1 MPRLARLP
9 LARLLL
15 PLLLLAQAPPPG
27 VGTHDVR
34 RVVDARAAPW
44 DALARLQVP
53 GSARCTA
60 VLIAPRLALT
70 AAHCLWSAHLRRYV
84 PPDMI
89 HVLTRYRRGTFA
101 GHAIA
106 VATRI
111 DAGLD
116 VAAVTLADPLGRD
129 VLGFAPS
136 PAPGTPAMLGGYNQ
150 DRVELIEADTGCRV
164 IADDG
169 ARLRHDCEGT
179 HGTSGAP
186 LLVRGADGAWRIAGL
201 QVAAYLHA
209 AGGIAV
215 SAASLQAWLA
225 EPGAH
230 P

>member
-1 MPRLARLP
+1 MRCLGRLL

-15 PLLLLAQAPPPG
+15 PLALLAQAPPPG
-27 VGTHDVR
+27 VGAHDAR
-34 RVVDARAAPW
+34 RIVDAQAPPW

-53 GSARCTA
+53 GTARCTA

-70 AAHCLWSAHLRRYV
+70 AAHCLWSAHLQRYV

-89 HVLTRYRRGTFA
+89 HVLTRYRRGAFA
-101 GHAIA
+101 GHALA

-111 DAGLD
+111 DRGLD
-116 VAAVTLADPLGRD
+116 VAEVTLAAPLGTD
-129 VLGFAPS
+129 LLGFAPP

-150 DRVELIEADTGCRV
+150 DRVELIEADTGCHV

-169 ARLRHDCEGT
+169 VRLRHDCEGT

-186 LLVRGADGAWRIAGL
+186 LLVHGADGAWRIAGL
-201 QVAAYLHA
+201 QVAAFLHA

-215 SAASLQAWLA
+215 SAASLRAWLA
-225 EPGAH
+225 EPGAS